1 MPIKSVAPSLAHDLS
16 PEQRWDVWLAKGVEE
31 DRKFKTR
38 ALVAATTLAVLT
50 AISLYLFR

>member
-1 MPIKSVAPSLAHDLS
+1 MRTEPIARSHAHDLS

>member
-1 MPIKSVAPSLAHDLS
+1 MPTKSVAISHADDLS

-38 ALVAATTLAVLT
+38 ALVAATMLAVVT
-50 AISLYLFR
+50 GMGLYLFR

>member
-1 MPIKSVAPSLAHDLS
+1 MSIKSVAPSHAHDLS

-31 DRKFKTR
+31 DRKFKNR

-50 AISLYLFR
+50 AIGLYLFR